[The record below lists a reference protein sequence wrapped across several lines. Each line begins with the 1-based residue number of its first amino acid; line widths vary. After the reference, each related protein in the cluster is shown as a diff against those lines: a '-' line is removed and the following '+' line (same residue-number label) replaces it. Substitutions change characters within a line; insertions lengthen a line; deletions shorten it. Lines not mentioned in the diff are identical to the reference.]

1 MAYKN
6 QQHFIEALEKAG
18 ELARIRTY
26 VDPKLEMAEIT
37 DRMSKQP
44 GGGKALLFEN
54 SGLDFPV
61 LMNAY
66 GSKKRMCMALGVE
79 HLDDIAR
86 QIEQLFKLLASPK
99 ESIIDK
105 LKLLPK
111 LNQFA
116 SWMPKVR
123 SGRGECQEIIMT
135 NPDIT
140 KLPVITCWPK
150 DGGPFV
156 TLPIIHT
163 KDPNTGVRN
172 VGMYR
177 MQVFGP
183 TLTAMHWHKHKV
195 SAKHFNEYKE
205 LGKRMPVA
213 VALGGDPVY
222 AYSATAPLPE
232 NVDEYMLAGFLRK
245 KKVEL
250 VKCITQPEVEVPADA
265 DFIMEGYVDPN
276 DELIWEGPFGDHTGY
291 YSLPDWYP
299 RFHITAI
306 THKKDAVYPATIVG
320 IPPQEDAWLG
330 KATERIFLAPIKM
343 TMVPEVIDMD
353 MPVEGV
359 FHNLVIVKIKKDYAG
374 QGQKVMN
381 AMWGAGQMMFN
392 KILVLADQN
401 VKIQNYKALAQYVFK
416 NLNPATDIYF
426 SQGPMDVL
434 DHSCSKLG
442 FGGKMCIDGTTKYEE
457 EKQDGFELRAVSG
470 ELDEKFLKSRFPE
483 IYAVNTSLL
492 KREIPCLIIS
502 VEKNRKGH
510 IRELHEQICKLQEI
524 EGIKMILY
532 VEHTVDANDLPTA
545 LWRFCNNLDP
555 KRDHMLREVKG
566 RWLKVEEHIKEINLK
581 PQTSNVKPS
590 ACMGFDGTRKTK
602 EFDDFQRDWPNIIV
616 AKDATIKAV
625 DEKWND
631 LGIGKFISSPSL
643 KFKKQM
649 YGEEAVVNSIIN

>member
-6 QQHFIEALEKAG
+6 QQQFIEALEKAG
-18 ELARIRTY
+18 ELIRIKSY
-26 VDPKLEMAEIT
+26 VNPKLEMAEIT
-37 DRMSKQP
+37 DRMSKQS

-54 SGLDFPV
+54 SGYDFPV

-66 GSKKRMCMALGVE
+66 GSEKRMCMALGVE
-79 HLDDIAR
+79 HLDDVAK
-86 QIEQLFKLLASPK
+86 QIEELFKLLASPK
-99 ESIIDK
+99 EGIIDK

-116 SWMPKVR
+116 SWMPKVK

-135 NPDIT
+135 DPDIT
-140 KLPVITCWPK
+140 RLPVITCWPK

-156 TLPIIHT
+156 TLTVIHT
-163 KDPNTGVRN
+163 KDPNTGTRN

-195 SAKHFNEYKE
+195 SAKHFNEYKK

-265 DFIMEGYVDPN
+265 DFIIEGHVDPN
-276 DELIWEGPFGDHTGY
+276 DEMIWEGPFGDHTGY

-306 THKKDAVYPATIVG
+306 THKKDPVYPATIVG

-343 TMVPEVIDMD
+343 TMVPEIIDMD

-359 FHNLVIVKIKKDYAG
+359 FHNLVIVKIRKDFAG

-392 KILVLADQN
+392 KILVLADEQI
-401 VKIQNYKALAQYVFK
+401 KIQDYEALAKYVFK

-442 FGGKMCIDGTTKYEE
+442 FGGKMCIDGTMKFEE
-457 EKQDGFELRAVSG
+457 EREEGCKPQAVSFK
-470 ELDEKFLKSRFPE
+470 LDAEFFKNRFPE
-483 IYAVNTSLL
+483 IYEVNTSLV
-492 KREIPCLIIS
+492 KKEIPCLIIS

-510 IRELHEQICKLQEI
+510 IRQLHEQICELQEM

-532 VEHTVDANDLPTA
+532 VEHTVDANDLPAA

-555 KRDHMLREVKG
+555 KRDHMLCEVGPKTEGSVKG
-566 RWLKVEEHIKEINLK
+566 INVKRQTSNLK
-581 PQTSNVKPS
+581 PL

-602 EFDDFQRDWPNIIV
+602 EFDDFHRDWPNIIV
-616 AKDATIKAV
+616 ADDATISAV

-631 LGIGKFISSPSL
+631 LGIGKFIPSPSL